1 MVLSLR
7 GVRNL
12 ALNNNYEE
20 IDFNENS
27 CVVSFR
33 RGSAQSST
41 RINVYYSTGTV
52 GSCLHHPN
60 RGKTQLFRRNIS
72 SLALLKNIFENPRA
86 HTREGY
92 YTRKSIQQ
100 QWKNIWTDTFQVD
113 SARRWLYVGA
123 ATGLVKKERERNIIT
138 EICTKWDTISWNRD
152 SLPSNKRTRHGCGT
166 NTLLFVLFEVMQD
179 TYGDFQL
186 HNATDVNN
194 YWQQMRMSSGD
205 RVEKPSPR
213 KQWSCSHG
221 CEYFQAFQEAH
232 AGDAMALQRL
242 FMSLRKVMRLELA
255 AWFLSRNQ
263 EGVVFTNLNVEP
275 FHAQSR
281 YHHPLHFA
289 HIEYGQL
296 NYPQTKGMCN
306 HCGVLSDKSMLA

>member
-1 MVLSLR
+1 MTLSLR

-20 IDFNENS
+20 IACNENS

-60 RGKTQLFRRNIS
+60 RGKTQLIRRNIS
-72 SLALLKNIFENPRA
+72 SLVLLKNIFENPRA

-113 SARRWLYVGA
+113 SARRWLYAGA

-152 SLPSNKRTRHGCGT
+152 SLPSHQRTRHGC
-166 NTLLFVLFEVMQD
+166 
-179 TYGDFQL
+179 
-186 HNATDVNN
+186 
-194 YWQQMRMSSGD
+194 
-205 RVEKPSPR
+205 
-213 KQWSCSHG
+213 
-221 CEYFQAFQEAH
+221 AFQEAH

-306 HCGVLSDKSMLA
+306 HCGVLSPG

>member
-52 GSCLHHPN
+52 GSCLHHPK

-72 SLALLKNIFENPRA
+72 SLALLEKIFENPRA
-86 HTREGY
+86 HTGEGY

-100 QWKNIWTDTFQVD
+100 QWKNTRTNKFQVD

-152 SLPSNKRTRHGCGT
+152 SLPSHQRTRHGCGT
-166 NTLLFVLFEVMQD
+166 NTLLLVLFEVMQD
-179 TYGDFQL
+179 AYGDFQL

-194 YWQQMRMSSGD
+194 YWQQTRMSPGD
-205 RVEKPSPR
+205 RVEKPSPC
-213 KQWSCSHG
+213 KQLTCNHG
-221 CEYFQAFQEAH
+221 CEQLQAFQEAH

-242 FMSLRKVMRLELA
+242 FMSLRKEIRLELA
-255 AWFLSRNQ
+255 GWFLSRNQ
-263 EGVVFTNLNVEP
+263 EGVYFTNLDVVP
-275 FHAQSR
+275 FQSK

-296 NYPQTKGMCN
+296 NYPKRKDMCN
-306 HCGVLSDKSMLA
+306 HCGVLCDNSMLA